1 MGYHFRERVIAMG
14 FLLAIASLMFVSLYM
29 GIDSGLLAALLAIAV
44 LVGRHYFRRDTG
56 SSSSV
61 SE

>member
-1 MGYHFRERVIAMG
+1 MMRERVFAMG
-14 FLLAIASLMFVSLYM
+14 FMLAIAVLMLVALYL
-29 GIDSGLLAALLAIAV
+29 GIDSGLLAALLAIAI
-44 LVGRHYFRRDTG
+44 LVGRHYFRRDNG